1 MINNYLKIQSA
12 KEILGIPKW
21 EAPFSLP
28 MMYSSEKVL
37 KLKKENQE
45 LKQNIAKLHEIIQT
59 KSDHLASLAHEVRTP
74 LNAINGLVEF
84 FSHSTLS
91 SAQLSQVEVIKNA
104 SDTMISMINDALD
117 FAKLEAGKVILHQS
131 NFNLNDT
138 IKSAAKLFEQQAEHK
153 ALFIT
158 ASCDEKLDNLYF
170 GDKQHLY
177 QILYNLIS
185 NAIKFTEIGGVYV
198 VCQLYTRR
206 NKIDVVR
213 IAVRDSGI
221 GMSES
226 FLQKIGN
233 QFEQETK
240 KNRLSQNGTG
250 LGLHITKNLVSL
262 MNGNMKIESVEGRGT
277 YIEIILPLEKAVQAN
292 ESNIHCTEQDV
303 ELLKDARVL
312 LVEDYE
318 WNRVLLE
325 GAIGPIVKQLDE
337 AENGHEAIRKLLS
350 QDYDIILMDAHMPMM
365 NGVEATRYIRNIL
378 NIQTPIIALTEAAA
392 DSEIQKCLKAGMND
406 FIIKPYSLQ
415 NLIATITK
423 CLSRSLPI

>member
-12 KEILGIPKW
+12 KEILGMPQWKV
-21 EAPFSLP
+21 PFSVHVVD
-28 MMYSSEKVL
+28 SSEKAI
-37 KLKKENQE
+37 KLEQENQE
-45 LKQNIAKLHEIIQT
+45 LKQTIAKLQDIIQI

-74 LNAINGLVEF
+74 LNAINGLVEL
-84 FSHSTLS
+84 FSHSNLS
-91 SAQLSQVEVIKNA
+91 IAQLSQVEVIKNA
-104 SDTMISMINDALD
+104 SDTMISMINDVLD
-117 FAKLEAGKVILHQS
+117 FAKLEAGKIILHQS
-131 NFNLNDT
+131 NFSLKDT
-138 IKSAAKLFEQQAEHK
+138 IKSAVKLFEPQAEKK

-158 ASCDEKLDNLYF
+158 ASCDEKLDNLYY
-170 GDKQHLY
+170 GDKQRIN
-177 QILYNLIS
+177 QILYNLVS
-185 NAIKFTEIGGVYV
+185 NAIKFTEIGGVDV

-206 NKIDVVR
+206 NKIDMVR

-240 KNRLSQNGTG
+240 KSRHAHGGTG
-250 LGLHITKNLVSL
+250 LGLHITKNLVAL
-262 MNGNMKIESVEGRGT
+262 MNGNMKIESDEGRGT
-277 YIEIILPLEKAVQAN
+277 YIEIILPLEKATQIN
-292 ESNIHCTEQDV
+292 ETNLHCSEEDI

-312 LVEDYE
+312 VVEDYE

-325 GAIGPIVKQLDE
+325 GAIGPIVKKLDE

-378 NIQTPIIALTEAAA
+378 NIQTPIIALTATAV
-392 DSEIQKCLKAGMND
+392 DSEIQNCLKAGMND
-406 FIIKPYSLQ
+406 FLIKPYSLQ
-415 NLIATITK
+415 NLIATISK
-423 CLSRSLPI
+423 CLSR

>member
-12 KEILGIPKW
+12 KEILGMPQWKV
-21 EAPFSLP
+21 PFSVHVVD
-28 MMYSSEKVL
+28 SSEKAV
-37 KLKKENQE
+37 KLEQENQE
-45 LKQNIAKLHEIIQT
+45 LKQTIAKLQDIIQI
-59 KSDHLASLAHEVRTP
+59 KCDHLASLAHEVRTP
-74 LNAINGLVEF
+74 LNAINGLVEL
-84 FSHSTLS
+84 FSHSNLS
-91 SAQLSQVEVIKNA
+91 SAQLSQVEVIKSA
-104 SDTMISMINDALD
+104 SDTVISMINDVLD

-131 NFNLNDT
+131 NFNLKDI
-138 IKSAAKLFEQQAEHK
+138 IKSAAKLFEQQAERK

-170 GDKQHLY
+170 GDKQRIN

-185 NAIKFTEIGGVYV
+185 NAIKFTEIGGVDI

-206 NKIDVVR
+206 NKIDMVR

-240 KNRLSQNGTG
+240 KNRHSQGGIG
-250 LGLHITKNLVSL
+250 LGLHITKNIVSL
-262 MNGNMKIESVEGRGT
+262 MKGNMKIESDEGRGT
-277 YIEIILPLEKAVQAN
+277 YIEIILPLEKAVQAT
-292 ESNIHCTEQDV
+292 ESNIHCTEQHV

-312 LVEDYE
+312 MVEDYE

-325 GAIGPIVKQLDE
+325 GAIGTIVKQLDE

-350 QDYDIILMDAHMPMM
+350 QDYDIILMDVHMPMM

-378 NIQTPIIALTEAAA
+378 NIQTPIIALTATAV
-392 DSEIQKCLKAGMND
+392 DFEIQNCLKAGMND
-406 FIIKPYSLQ
+406 FLIKPYSLK

-423 CLSRSLPI
+423 YLSR